1 MDAYNAVYSF
11 FLFLHYISTFPHLR
25 PMAECAAKVI
35 EANGFSDR
43 IKLVRKRSTE
53 LTVGPG
59 CDLEAW
65 P

>member
-1 MDAYNAVYSF
+1 
-11 FLFLHYISTFPHLR
+11 
-25 PMAECAAKVI
+25 MAECAAKVI